1 MLLVVCQLS
10 RDAIGAYQVNIQSN
24 RWYIPR
30 IFQIWS
36 TPAGYEEL
44 GGGFKPIRTKLL
56 YCLSRIMLFIVLVS
70 ARHHF
75 SLKNLLLRQLTE
87 REFLI

>member
-10 RDAIGAYQVNIQSN
+10 SDVIGAYQVNIPSN

-36 TPAGYEEL
+36 TTVDYEEL
-44 GGGFKPIRTKLL
+44 ARGFNQSETALL
-56 YCLSRIMLFIVLVS
+56 SI
-70 ARHHF
+70 
-75 SLKNLLLRQLTE
+75 
-87 REFLI
+87 

>member
-36 TPAGYEEL
+36 TTVDYEEL
-44 GGGFKPIRTKLL
+44 ARGFNQSETALL
-56 YCLSRIMLFIVLVS
+56 SI
-70 ARHHF
+70 
-75 SLKNLLLRQLTE
+75 
-87 REFLI
+87 